1 MLTMSTNISAA
12 DFSYDLPE
20 RNEGAAYRKENFP
33 APYVA
38 VERPVAGRFM
48 TTVDRGEPVPY
59 HVFMLHGGG
68 YIMEAMTMHTDKVKA
83 FADRGLRVT
92 AFAYPLAPEN
102 DMDTIHNAVEEA
114 YMMVRELYPND
125 KFAVYGDSAGGGLG
139 LNLLMRLRDKGV
151 ADRPMKSVWASPAV
165 DLSMTNPDILKYA
178 DTDKSLNYDE
188 EKKLVTV
195 LCGEND
201 PKEVRYSPL
210 YGDLTDLGDM
220 LMFYGGGEILRPDCE
235 VFAEKVAETA
245 GTTVKSVMAAERFHD
260 YLMMVAY
267 GYAEAIEAFDMI
279 KEFLK

>member
-1 MLTMSTNISAA
+1 MSTNISAA

-48 TTVDRGEPVPY
+48 TTVDQGEPVPY

-68 YIMEAMTMHTDKVKA
+68 YIMEAMTMHTDKVRA
-83 FADRGLRVT
+83 MADRGLRVT

-102 DMDTIHNAVEEA
+102 NMDTIHDAVEEA
-114 YMMVRELYPND
+114 YMMIRDLYPDD
-125 KFAVYGDSAGGGLG
+125 KFAVYGDSAGAGLG

-210 YGDLTDLGDM
+210 YGDLSDLGDM

-235 VFAEKVAETA
+235 VFAEKVAGIS
-245 GTTVKSVMAAERFHD
+245 GTTVKAVMAPERFHD

>member
-1 MLTMSTNISAA
+1 MSTNISAA

-33 APYVA
+33 APYTA

-48 TTVDRGEPVPY
+48 VTVDKGEPAPY

-92 AFAYPLAPEN
+92 AFAYPLAPEY
-102 DMDTIHNAVEEA
+102 DMDTIHDAVEEA
-114 YMMVRELYPND
+114 YTLIRKEYPD
-125 KFAVYGDSAGGGLG
+125 DRFAVYGDSAGGGLG

-151 ADRPMKSVWASPAV
+151 ADRPVKSVWASPAV

-210 YGDLTDLGDM
+210 YGDLSDLGDM

-235 VFAEKVAETA
+235 VFAEKIAHVE
-245 GTTVKSVMAAERFHD
+245 GTTVQSVMAEQRFHD

>member
-1 MLTMSTNISAA
+1 MSNNISAA

-20 RNEGAAYRKENFP
+20 RNEGAAYRKENFS
-33 APYVA
+33 APYIA

-48 TTVDRGEPVPY
+48 VTVDKGEPAPY

-68 YIMEAMTMHTDKVKA
+68 YIMEAMTMHTDKIRA

-102 DMDTIHNAVEEA
+102 DMDTIHDAVEEA
-114 YMMVRELYPND
+114 YWMIRKEYPND

-139 LNLLMRLRDKGV
+139 INLLMRLRDKGV
-151 ADRPMKSVWASPAV
+151 DDRPMKSVWASPAV

-210 YGDLTDLGDM
+210 YGDVSNLGDM

-235 VFAEKVAETA
+235 LFAEKIAGAE
-245 GTTVKSVMAAERFHD
+245 GTTIQSVMAPQRFHD

-267 GYAEAIEAFDMI
+267 GYVEAIEAFDMI

>member
-48 TTVDRGEPVPY
+48 VTVDKGEPIPY

-83 FADRGLRVT
+83 MADRGLRVT
-92 AFAYPLAPEN
+92 AFAYPLAPEH
-102 DMDTIHNAVEEA
+102 DMDTIHDAVEEA
-114 YMMVRELYPND
+114 YTLIRKEYPDDN
-125 KFAVYGDSAGGGLG
+125 FAVYGDSAGGGLG
-139 LNLLMRLRDKGV
+139 INLLMRLRDKGV
-151 ADRPMKSVWASPAV
+151 ADRPVKSVWASPAV

-210 YGDLTDLGDM
+210 YGDLSNLGDM

-235 VFAEKVAETA
+235 LFAEKIAAAE
-245 GTTVKSVMAAERFHD
+245 GSSIKSIMAPERFHD
-260 YLMMVAY
+260 YLMMVGY
-267 GYAEAIEAFDMI
+267 GYVEAIEAFDMI

>member
-1 MLTMSTNISAA
+1 MSTNLSAA

-48 TTVDRGEPVPY
+48 TTVDKGEPVTY

-83 FADRGLRVT
+83 MADRGLRVT

-102 DMDTIHNAVEEA
+102 NMDTIHDAVEEA
-114 YMMVRELYPND
+114 YLLIKSLYPDD

-151 ADRPMKSVWASPAV
+151 ADRPAKSVWASPAV

-210 YGDLTDLGDM
+210 YGDLSDLGDM

-235 VFAEKVAETA
+235 VFAEKVAAVE
-245 GTTVKSVMAAERFHD
+245 GTTVKSVMAEQRFHD

-267 GYAEAIEAFDMI
+267 GYVEAIEAFDMI

>member
-1 MLTMSTNISAA
+1 MSNNISAA

-20 RNEGAAYRKENFP
+20 RNEGAAYRKENFS
-33 APYVA
+33 APYIA

-48 TTVDRGEPVPY
+48 VTVDKGEPAPY

-68 YIMEAMTMHTDKVKA
+68 YIMEAMTMHTDKIRA

-102 DMDTIHNAVEEA
+102 DMDTIHDAVEEA
-114 YMMVRELYPND
+114 YWMIRKEYPND

-139 LNLLMRLRDKGV
+139 INLLMRLRDKGV
-151 ADRPMKSVWASPAV
+151 GDRPMKSVWASPAV

-210 YGDLTDLGDM
+210 YGDVSNLGDM

-235 VFAEKVAETA
+235 VFAEKIA
-245 GTTVKSVMAAERFHD
+245 GVEGTSIQSVMAPQRFHD

-267 GYAEAIEAFDMI
+267 GYVEAIEAFDMI